1 MGKRGK
7 WMKPNANRP
16 RSKNIIITA
25 CVFLVGLICWGI
37 MMQDLYD
44 KRMTSLRDHC
54 RLDAVVFADE
64 LQQDFSEGE
73 AIVNGLAMSI
83 ANSKEHTM
91 EDFDSITDYV
101 VRRSEIPIDSVQLL
115 PGGVVSAVYPS
126 SKWSALGYDAF
137 AAPQRK
143 LAMQYAQQNHEL
155 IILGPMDPQSNGM
168 ALAMMMPVF
177 LDVGTGRPQEFWGFT
192 AVLIKAPDVFARTV
206 TNMDKSGLAYR
217 LEKTGFS
224 YNDYATIL
232 ESDIAPTDPVS
243 YTFSYGGCQ
252 WRIQLA
258 PRKGWRVMGSFGAA
272 AALGLVALFML
283 TALTYTLLIMHDK
296 QKGLRRLAMTDQ
308 LTGLLNRHGLEATV
322 KAKLNDGQL
331 HQALFVQLDIDEFKL
346 INDIN
351 GHQVGDEA
359 LRHLAVIMQVFF
371 PREAILAR
379 NGGDEFII
387 VLPTKDLAAAERI
400 VRDFVSLKKEF
411 NYQQTVYHYTISMG
425 YAVYSADRADGKAPL
440 DVLRDADT
448 ALYTVKLHGKNG
460 CRRYAPGM
468 TVARRVQMGF
478 SLRDVVFNLPAS
490 VLIYDAEGEDI
501 LFANEELIALFEC
514 EDLDDFL
521 HYTKH
526 SFRGIVHPDDYERVN
541 TSIWQQIYACTKRRD
556 RENDAVN
563 YRIVTKSGRVRWV
576 IDRGRLVQSE
586 RYGRIFYVILIPD
599 EQMDAMHAPSDKT
612 DG

>member
-258 PRKGWRVMGSFGAA
+258 PREGWRVMGSFGAA

-283 TALTYTLLIMHDK
+283 TALTYILLIMHDK

-308 LTGLLNRHGLEATV
+308 LTGLLNRHGLEAAV

-331 HQALFVQLDIDEFKL
+331 QQALFVQLDIDEFKL

-387 VLPTKDLAAAERI
+387 VLPMKDLAAAERI

-514 EDLDDFL
+514 EDLDDFF